1 MKLQKI
7 YLGTF
12 LLAIIVRICIIYF
25 TPQANRLM
33 DLSIYRE
40 AGQLVVNGI
49 NPYDYNDQKE
59 LRNFLRTDSISYNEY
74 TSRDQDSWNF
84 QAGAALPMA
93 TLFFGGIEYY
103 FASYEAHRYIYAFFD
118 SLLAVLVLAIVLNK
132 WKLSSSS
139 PVIND
144 EVPKKFQYYLPYII
158 GLSLAAISPVFLLH
172 VTINPEYKGVG
183 LLLILSAFY
192 FSDNSLKIYS
202 ILLSPLLLGF
212 SISFIGLG
220 IFIVPLCFYNIY
232 NNYSFKYLILYGFIA
247 FVSSII
253 WLVPFLPELITM
265 MNSRMSS
272 VTNIPNHGSMYV
284 IFYKIMSLKSVLL
297 LKNALTFL
305 FIGINIIGLINK
317 RLNIA
322 ILSGSL
328 IYTFTC
334 ISLVSG
340 NLDRYNIAITMVI
353 IILLYSR
360 FYKMT
365 FLLTLI
371 YLIHG
376 CFTFFYTFITKHL
389 RFDFDGYF
397 ILLFSSLYFMF
408 LINQTFKKKKIINEI
423 KY

>member
-1 MKLQKI
+1 MKFQKI

-12 LLAIIVRICIIYF
+12 LLAIFVRSCIIYF
-25 TPQANRLM
+25 TPQANKLM

-59 LRNFLRTDSISYNEY
+59 LRNYLRTDSISYNEY

-103 FASYEAHRYIYAFFD
+103 FTSYEAYRYIFAFFD
-118 SLLAVLVLAIVLNK
+118 SLLAVLVLAIVLKK
-132 WKLSSSS
+132 WKLSAYSI
-139 PVIND
+139 INN
-144 EVPKKFQYYLPYII
+144 EAQRKFQYFLPYII

-172 VTINPEYKGVG
+172 VTVNPEYKGVG
-183 LLLILSAFY
+183 LLLILSTFY

-220 IFIVPLCFYNIY
+220 IFIVPICFYNIY
-232 NNYSFKYLILYGFIA
+232 TNYSIKYLILYGFIA

-265 MNSRMSS
+265 MNSRMNS
-272 VTNIPNHGSMYV
+272 VSNIPNHGSMYV
-284 IFYKIMSLKSVLL
+284 IFYKMMSLKCVLA
-297 LKNALTFL
+297 LKNVLTFL
-305 FIGINIIGLINK
+305 FIGISIIGLIKK

-322 ILSGSL
+322 ILSASL
-328 IYTFTC
+328 IYIFTC
-334 ISLVSG
+334 IYLVSG
-340 NLDRYNIAITMVI
+340 NLDRGNIAITMVI

-365 FLLTLI
+365 FLLTLL
-371 YLIHG
+371 YFIHG
-376 CFTFFYTFITKHL
+376 CFTFFYTFITQHI
-389 RFDFDGYF
+389 RFYFDGYF
-397 ILLFSSLYFMF
+397 IVLFSLIYFIF
-408 LINQTFKKKKIINEI
+408 LINQTFKNKKSINEI

>member
-12 LLAIIVRICIIYF
+12 LLAIFVRLCIIYF
-25 TPQANRLM
+25 TPQANKLM
-33 DLSIYRE
+33 DLSICRE
-40 AGQLVVNGI
+40 TGQLVINGI

-59 LRNFLRTDSISYNEY
+59 LRNYLRTDSVAFNEY

-84 QAGAALPMA
+84 QAGATLPMA
-93 TLFFGGIEYY
+93 TLFFGGIEY
-103 FASYEAHRYIYAFFD
+103 FFPSYLAHRYICAFFD
-118 SLLAVLVLAIVLNK
+118 SLLAVLVLAIVLKK
-132 WKLSSSS
+132 WKLISSS
-139 PVIND
+139 VIND
-144 EVPKKFQYYLPYII
+144 QVSKKFQYYLPYIV

-172 VTINPEYKGVG
+172 VTIIPEYKGVG

-220 IFIVPLCFYNIY
+220 IFIVPICFYNIY
-232 NNYSFKYLILYGFIA
+232 NNYSFKYLILYGLIA
-247 FVSSII
+247 FLSSII

-272 VTNIPNHGSMYV
+272 VLNIPNHGSMYV
-284 IFYKIMSLKSVLL
+284 IFYKMMSLESVRV
-297 LKNALTFL
+297 LKNVLMFL

-317 RLNIA
+317 RLNTA
-322 ILSGSL
+322 ILSASL
-328 IYTFTC
+328 IYIFTC
-334 ISLVSG
+334 VYLVSG
-340 NLDRYNIAITMVI
+340 NLDRYNIAIIMVI
-353 IILLYSR
+353 IFLLYSR

-365 FLLTLI
+365 FMLTLV
-371 YLIHG
+371 YFLHG
-376 CFTFFYTFITKHL
+376 CFTILYTFITKHI

-397 ILLFSSLYFMF
+397 ILLFSLLYFIF
-408 LINQTFKKKKIINEI
+408 LTYQTFKKKKYINEI
-423 KY
+423 NY